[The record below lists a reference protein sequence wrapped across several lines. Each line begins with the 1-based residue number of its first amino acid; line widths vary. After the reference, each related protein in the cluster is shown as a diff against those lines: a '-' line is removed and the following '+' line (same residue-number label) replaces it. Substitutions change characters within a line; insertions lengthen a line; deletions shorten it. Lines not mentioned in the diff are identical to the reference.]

1 MQCRSVSDLPARGG
15 VGLKPAHYRTILKT
29 SPDLGFFEV
38 HAENYMGAGGPPHR
52 YLTAIRERY
61 PLSLHGVG
69 LSIGADQPLDRDHL
83 ARLKALIERYRPQA
97 FSEHLAWSS
106 HGGRFLN
113 DLLPL
118 PYTNETLRRVVAH
131 VDQVQDGLGVQMLL
145 ENPSTY
151 VAFAES
157 TWSEP
162 DFIAEV
168 VRRTGC
174 ALLLDVNNVHV
185 SATNQGWDAR
195 DYIGA
200 LPLGS
205 VREIHL
211 AGHAADADDAGRPL
225 LIDTHDAPVAG
236 PVWALYA
243 WAIERLGP
251 TPTLIEWDS
260 KIPPWPTLQAEA
272 EQAEEVM
279 SGFPKMELSDAAVG

>member
-15 VGLKPAHYRTILKT
+15 VGLKPVHYRTILQT

-52 YLTAIRERY
+52 YLAAIAERY
-61 PLSLHGVG
+61 ALSLHGVG
-69 LSIGADQPLDRDHL
+69 LSIGADQPLDQDHL
-83 ARLKALIERYRPQA
+83 GRLKALIDRYRPQA

-118 PYTNETLRRVVAH
+118 PYTNETLQRVVAH
-131 VDQVQDGLGVQMLL
+131 VDEVQDRLYVQMLL

-157 TWSEP
+157 RRSEP

-211 AGHAADADDAGRPL
+211 AGHAIDADDAGRPL

-243 WAIERLGP
+243 HAIERLGP

-260 KIPPWPTLQAEA
+260 KIPPWPVLKAEA
-272 EQAEEVM
+272 VEAEKVM
-279 SGFPKMELSDAAVG
+279 FAFQKRELSDAPVG